1 MDHIFYSLQDYMVY
15 TKGIT
20 YLIMG
25 GLLIALPLFWLFLTS
40 LFPVGVLIDSN
51 DSKISEVEKSF

>member
-1 MDHIFYSLQDYMVY
+1 MENIFYTLQDYMVY

-25 GLLIALPLFWLFLTS
+25 GILVFMPLFWLFLTQRE
-40 LFPVGVLIDSN
+40 D
-51 DSKISEVEKSF
+51 D